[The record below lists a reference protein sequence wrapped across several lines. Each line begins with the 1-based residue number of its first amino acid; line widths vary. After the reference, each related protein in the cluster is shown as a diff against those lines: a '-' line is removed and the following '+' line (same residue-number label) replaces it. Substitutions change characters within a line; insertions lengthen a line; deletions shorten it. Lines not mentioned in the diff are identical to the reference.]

1 MSAQLSSTE
10 RLRRAVAYAQAAA
23 RAGLYGAVAAIGIAI
38 GGTLALTVL
47 SWGAIT
53 PSTLWPQGLFFQ
65 VTVGMAIFGALLAVG
80 IWAMGAR
87 RDRWRE

>member
-1 MSAQLSSTE
+1 MGSAE
-10 RLRRAVAYAQAAA
+10 RLRRAAVYLQGAA

-65 VTVGMAIFGALLAVG
+65 VTVGMSIFGALLAVA
-80 IWAMGAR
+80 IWALGVR